1 MRVNQTGTNP
11 AQSAEVSGAR
21 KTDRSQEAQAAK
33 KKGAPQA
40 DGTAATA
47 NISSRA
53 KDAAKAKAV
62 ASDAPDV
69 REEKIAEL
77 RKRIASGSYQVDAGA
92 VADRLVDEH
101 IKTAGIG

>member
-21 KTDRSQEAQAAK
+21 KTDRSQEEQAAK
-33 KKGAPQA
+33 KKGAAQEA
-40 DGTAATA
+40 GSAATTD
-47 NISSRA
+47 ISSRG
-53 KDAAKAKAV
+53 KDAAKAKAA
-62 ASDAPDV
+62 ASSAPDV

-77 RKRIASGSYQVDAGA
+77 RKKIAAGKYQVDAGA